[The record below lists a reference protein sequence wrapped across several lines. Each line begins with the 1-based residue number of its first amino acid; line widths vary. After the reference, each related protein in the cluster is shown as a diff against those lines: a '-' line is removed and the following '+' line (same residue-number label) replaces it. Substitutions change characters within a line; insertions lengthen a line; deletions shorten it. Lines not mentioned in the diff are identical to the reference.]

1 MFVHWGNWTM
11 RGLASALAAGAILIA
26 SFAPGYAEQDALLQ
40 QIKKNGV
47 IRVCEAAYPPFN
59 TKNPQTGEWEGLN
72 VDLINEFAAFLS
84 VKIETVDSSF
94 TTLIPSLVT
103 HKCDIS
109 AAATY
114 ITPGRAEQVL
124 FTTSYATET
133 KVAFVPVDSPIQTY
147 EELDKPD
154 ITIATRAGT
163 AEETFAKRF
172 FKQAKVK
179 LTTSD
184 ATQPHLLDV
193 AAKRSDAALAGRTG
207 SLIFLKQ
214 NPNLKLR
221 MLEGKQLDPSRF
233 ALMVP
238 AGEYQFQQYLNICL
252 QALTDSGKLQEITSR
267 WLN

>member
-1 MFVHWGNWTM
+1 M
-11 RGLASALAAGAILIA
+11 RSLASALAAGVMLIA
-26 SFAPGYAEQDALLQ
+26 SFGSGHADQDALLQ

-47 IRVCEAAYPPFN
+47 IRVCQAAYPPFN

-72 VDLINEFAAFLS
+72 VDLVNEVANFLS
-84 VKIETVDSSF
+84 VKIENIDTSF
-94 TTLIPSLVT
+94 STLIPSLVT
-103 HKCDIS
+103 RKCDIS

-114 ITPGRAEQVL
+114 ITPARAEQVL

-133 KVAFVPVDSPIQTY
+133 KVAFVPVDSQIHTY
-147 EELDKPD
+147 EELDKPNV
-154 ITIATRAGT
+154 TVATRAGT
-163 AEETFAKRF
+163 AEEVFAKRF

-193 AAKRSDAALAGRTG
+193 AAGRSDAALAGRTG

-233 ALMVP
+233 ALMIP
-238 AGEYQFQQYLNICL
+238 AGEYQLQQYLNVCL
-252 QALTDSGKLQEITSR
+252 QALGDSGKLQEIIGR